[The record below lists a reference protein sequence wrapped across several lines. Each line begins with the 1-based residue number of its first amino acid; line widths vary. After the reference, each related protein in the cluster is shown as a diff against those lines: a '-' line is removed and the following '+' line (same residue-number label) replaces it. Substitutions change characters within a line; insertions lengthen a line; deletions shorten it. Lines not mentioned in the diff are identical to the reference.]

1 MHCLPHGVYT
11 CDKASARH
19 TGYYRQKKPCGFPW
33 SAVQH
38 PFNCL
43 IKVTCLRSCHD
54 STDLHLR
61 WVILVWISFPLV
73 NIKSSVCMWNPHVL
87 LPGSLLF
94 FLINADFIANLLPL
108 ISNLGKYTTTWGWL
122 VHRTQPRDL
131 KTFQKEVRSCSVWDI
146 DWHASSDSSYPGEV
160 HHPVIFANPLWKGP
174 SEEMQINWEQHICFL
189 ETIGNNTGNIFQS
202 FFTVLPLPKRT
213 PLYTDSLQN
222 CSSSA

>member
-1 MHCLPHGVYT
+1 MFAFLSWFNWFTFKMGYFGLDFFSSGKYQKQCMHVKIRMSSYPVH
-11 CDKASARH
+11 
-19 TGYYRQKKPCGFPW
+19 YY
-33 SAVQH
+33 
-38 PFNCL
+38 
-43 IKVTCLRSCHD
+43 
-54 STDLHLR
+54 
-61 WVILVWISFPLV
+61 
-73 NIKSSVCMWNPHVL
+73 
-87 LPGSLLF
+87 F

-213 PLYTDSLQN
+213 PLYTDSLQT